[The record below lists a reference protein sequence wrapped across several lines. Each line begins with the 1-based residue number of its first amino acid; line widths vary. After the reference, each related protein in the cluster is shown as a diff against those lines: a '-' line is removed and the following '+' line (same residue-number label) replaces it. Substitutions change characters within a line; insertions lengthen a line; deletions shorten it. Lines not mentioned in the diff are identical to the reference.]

1 MLPQQTQSTIV
12 FTHQGAGFM
21 ENNQPYR
28 PSLVCYLLMQIEVLK
43 WKLMTFMVRAI
54 VVALNKKLFLDG
66 IAYAKSDLFFF
77 FFLNSKRDSYNIVGK
92 V

>member
-54 VVALNKKLFLDG
+54 LVALNKKLFLDG

>member
-1 MLPQQTQSTIV
+1 
-12 FTHQGAGFM
+12 M

-54 VVALNKKLFLDG
+54 LVALNKKLFLDG

-77 FFLNSKRDSYNIVGK
+77 FFFSTQRGIAIILWEKYK
-92 V
+92 QKLTK

>member
-1 MLPQQTQSTIV
+1 
-12 FTHQGAGFM
+12 M

-54 VVALNKKLFLDG
+54 LVALNKKLFLDG

-77 FFLNSKRDSYNIVGK
+77 FFFLNSRGIAIILWEKYK
-92 V
+92 QKLTK

>member
-1 MLPQQTQSTIV
+1 
-12 FTHQGAGFM
+12 M

-54 VVALNKKLFLDG
+54 LVALNKKLFLDG
-66 IAYAKSDLFFF
+66 IA
-77 FFLNSKRDSYNIVGK
+77 
-92 V
+92 

>member
-1 MLPQQTQSTIV
+1 
-12 FTHQGAGFM
+12 
-21 ENNQPYR
+21 
-28 PSLVCYLLMQIEVLK
+28 MQIEVLK

-54 VVALNKKLFLDG
+54 LVVLNKKLFLDG

>member
-21 ENNQPYR
+21 EKNQPYR

-54 VVALNKKLFLDG
+54 LVVLNKKLFLDG

-77 FFLNSKRDSYNIVGK
+77 FFFSSTQEG
-92 V
+92 

>member
-1 MLPQQTQSTIV
+1 
-12 FTHQGAGFM
+12 M
-21 ENNQPYR
+21 EKNQPYR

-54 VVALNKKLFLDG
+54 LVVLNKKLFLDG

-77 FFLNSKRDSYNIVGK
+77 FFPQLKKDSYNIVGK